1 MRTRDVKQKVYLLRV
16 VDALNLDIPIP
27 MRILPLRVE
36 NSREGGFEYFHEFPF
51 IGITIKFRR

>member
-1 MRTRDVKQKVYLLRV
+1 MKQKVYLLRV

-27 MRILPLRVE
+27 MRILPLSVE
-36 NSREGGFEYFHEFPF
+36 NSSEGGFEYFHELPF

>member
-1 MRTRDVKQKVYLLRV
+1 VKQEVNLLRV

-51 IGITIKFRR
+51 IGIPIKFRW